1 MKSFLNFLKQNK
13 LYTFIEVVGMAIAL
27 AFVIFIATFVT
38 SQLTRDNEVK
48 GRNVYVSR
56 SERMF
61 IGCGTIKEQLE
72 GRFSEVQSIC
82 RMFDTEIFGGIEMS
96 MRYTTTSGHSSTS
109 NDDRADAL
117 VVDENFFQ
125 ILPYPLLEGTHE
137 SVLATTQS
145 VVISESFARIF
156 SPNES
161 PLGKTIEI
169 YVEGNIATLTVT
181 GVFRD
186 LTNSVIRSPKIIYRI
201 DLLQQLTDRIIRNGS
216 GAVATF
222 FQLQPN
228 ADVTALS
235 KELRDIII
243 GQDLLYT
250 SGVFNEFYLL
260 PFEEIQYSDI
270 YTPIPFGNLVN
281 HDFLSLFF
289 AAGLLLL
296 IFAVL
301 NYISLTVAQIGFRA
315 REMATRRLVGA
326 QRWQIV
332 LKYILESFSLT
343 VVSFG
348 LALLL
353 AHLVAPYFSKLVG
366 QSVILFEYITWG
378 VVLIMVM
385 LILLLSIL
393 TGVIPALMVL
403 KYQPIDVVRGSFEKD
418 NRMVLGRI
426 LIIVQN
432 IVAIITLAVA
442 VVMFVQLHHMQN
454 KPMGYESG
462 NRIQISGANN
472 PSQYFVEELKQLA
485 CVEKVGWLQF
495 EPMSVGSSSMGL
507 NFNGTEYKFNL
518 YFGDQTAFE
527 ILGFNVIRKNGD
539 PIEPATWL
547 PESLI
552 APLGVDYDCTMLTP
566 DNDYGLPVCGI
577 IADFSR
583 GMPGVSGAS
592 PWANLPWIK
601 EMNSPDDFR
610 TLRQLVVQVAGDENE
625 AEKELNEFYK
635 SKEVDKVYAKT
646 YNHIIKYLYTAQYNN
661 AKLIM
666 LFTLLTLL
674 LSSLAMLAMST
685 YYAKQHTRN
694 TAIHKVMGC
703 DNSTIYFRTV
713 RTFLSSILIA
723 AVIAVPCAWLIAQ
736 RWLETY
742 DYRIANSAWYYIITA
757 LAVMLLAVMAIS
769 WQAIRLMNTNPVEAL
784 KSK

>member
-1 MKSFLNFLKQNK
+1 MKSFFNFLKNNK
-13 LYTFIEVVGMAIAL
+13 LYTFIEVAGMSIAL
-27 AFVIFIATFVT
+27 AFIIFIATFVT
-38 SQLTRDNEVK
+38 SQLTRDSEVK
-48 GRNVYVSR
+48 GKNIYVSR

-72 GRFSEVQSIC
+72 GRFAEVQDIC
-82 RMFDTEIFGGIEMS
+82 RLFDNEIFGGIESS
-96 MRYTTTSGHSSTS
+96 MRYAD
-109 NDDRADAL
+109 NNERADAL
-117 VVDENFFQ
+117 VVDPNFFQ
-125 ILPYPLLEGTHE
+125 LLPYPLLEGTPE

-145 VVISESFARIF
+145 VVISESFAHIF
-156 SPNES
+156 SPDES

-169 YVEGNIATLTVT
+169 SINGNPATLTVS
-181 GVFRD
+181 GIFRD
-186 LTNSVIRSPKIIYRI
+186 FTNSIIRSPKIIYRI
-201 DLLQQLTDRIIRNGS
+201 DQLQQLTDQIINNGS
-216 GAVATF
+216 GAVVTF
-222 FQLQPN
+222 FQLLPQSN
-228 ADVTALS
+228 VESLS
-235 KELRDIII
+235 KEMEKIIRE
-243 GQDLLYT
+243 QDYIYKY
-250 SGVFNEFYLL
+250 GVFHDFYLI
-260 PFEEIQYSDI
+260 PFEDVQYSDLSA
-270 YTPIPFGNLVN
+270 PLPFINLVN
-281 HDFLSLFF
+281 HDFFSLFF

-348 LALLL
+348 FALLL
-353 AHLVAPYFSKLVG
+353 AFLVAPYFSELVG
-366 QSVILFEYITWG
+366 QTIAPFEHITWELILMMVIL
-378 VVLIMVM
+378 V
-385 LILLLSIL
+385 LLLSIL
-393 TGVIPALMVL
+393 SGVIPALMVL
-403 KYQPIDVVRGSFEKD
+403 KYQPIDVVRGSFERD

-442 VVMFVQLHHMQN
+442 VVMFVQLHHMQG
-454 KPMGYESG
+454 KPQGYERQ
-462 NRIQISGANN
+462 NRIRISGANA
-472 PSQYFVEELKQLA
+472 PADYLVDELKQLA
-485 CVEKVGWLQF
+485 CVENVGWIQF
-495 EPMSVGSSSMGL
+495 EPMTFGTSGMGL
-507 NFNGTEYKFNL
+507 MFGGQEFKLDMY
-518 YFGDQTAFE
+518 YGDQTAFD
-527 ILGFNVIRKNGD
+527 ILGFEVIRQNAD
-539 PIEPATWL
+539 PIEPAAWL

-552 APLGVDYDCTMLTP
+552 TPLGVDYDCTMLHQ
-566 DNDYGLPVCGI
+566 DNGYGIPICGI
-577 IADFSR
+577 IKDFQK
-583 GMPGVSGAS
+583 GMPGFAPSSDWPVV
-592 PWANLPWIK
+592 PWI
-601 EMNSPDDFR
+601 MNMDDPADFR
-610 TLRQLVVQVAGDENE
+610 ILRQLIVQVSGDENE
-625 AEKELNEFYK
+625 AVKQIAEFYRQHD
-635 SKEVDKVYAKT
+635 SDEEISVNT
-646 YNHIIKYLYTAQYNN
+646 YNYLVSHMYDKQNNN

-742 DYRIANSAWYYIITA
+742 DYRIVNAAWYYIITA

-784 KSK
+784 KGK